1 MKLKTGTAFIGLIL
15 SAGMAQAGAS
25 GSIVWDDF
33 DTDPNTLLG
42 GAAVHSQTVITDP
55 FSAGGMFSLQT
66 GLVGLD
72 GDLGGMVFT
81 AGPSAVMQGLSTYG
95 DFGGPAIWDMTAM
108 NASGFE
114 FDFLTADHAFNIEI
128 ELSSGVSD
136 NASGTL
142 HVEEAFDQTL
152 SFSFG
157 DLNVSG
163 AFDLSAVSSVSFRFN
178 EFPDT
183 AHALDFV
190 MTEVRLTTVPTPG
203 TLAMLGLGGLIA
215 TRRRR

>member
-1 MKLKTGTAFIGLIL
+1 MKLKTGTALIAMML
-15 SAGMAQAGAS
+15 AAGIAQAGGAS
-25 GSIVWDDF
+25 SIVWDDF

-42 GAAVHSQTVITDP
+42 GAATHNQTVISDP
-55 FSAGGMFSLQT
+55 FSAGGVFSLQT

-72 GDLGGMVFT
+72 GDIGGMLFT
-81 AGPSAVMQGLSTYG
+81 SGPSAVIQGLSAYG
-95 DFGGPAIWDMTAM
+95 DLGGPAIWDMSAL

-114 FDFLTADHAFNIEI
+114 FDFLTADHAFDVEI

-142 HVEEAFDQTL
+142 HVEEGFDQTL
-152 SFSFG
+152 SFSFA
-157 DLNVSG
+157 DLSASG

-178 EFPDT
+178 AFPDT
-183 AHALDFV
+183 AIALDFV
-190 MTEVRLTTVPTPG
+190 TTEVRLSTVPTPG
-203 TLAMLGLGGLIA
+203 SLAMLGLGGLVA